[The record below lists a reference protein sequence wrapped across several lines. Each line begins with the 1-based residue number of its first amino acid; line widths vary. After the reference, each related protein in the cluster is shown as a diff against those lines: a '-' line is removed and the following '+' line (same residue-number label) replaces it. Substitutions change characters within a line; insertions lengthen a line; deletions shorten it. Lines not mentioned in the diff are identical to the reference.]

1 MDFEAK
7 TKIYEFFV
15 ELHTKYY
22 KPGNLIIDTTEDIDA
37 TNFKRDDMDYN
48 AYVADIPISAFGLTL
63 YKVVMKPKSPVPR
76 YEFEEL
82 FGFGRNCKGFDPEK
96 KVIYCPKFIVYSLE
110 EVKTAILNHDHH
122 DDDHTKSIDEFIDQI
137 EKLMLYGGYVNYRH
151 AVLEMKKFIK
161 KI

>member
-7 TKIYEFFV
+7 TKIYDFFV
-15 ELHTKYY
+15 ELHKKYY
-22 KPGNLIIDTTEDIDA
+22 KPGNLIMDTTEDIDA
-37 TNFKRDDMDYN
+37 TNFKRHDIDYN
-48 AYVADIPISAFGLTL
+48 AYIADIPISAFGLNL
-63 YKVVMKPKSPVPR
+63 YKVVMKPKSPLPR

-82 FGFGRNCKGFDPEK
+82 FGFDRNCKGFDPEK
-96 KVIYCPKFIVYSLE
+96 KVIYCPKFVVYSLE
-110 EVKTAILNHDHH
+110 KVKMAIVRR
-122 DDDHTKSIDEFIDQI
+122 DDDENNIKSIDEFIDQI